1 MVVGAVG
8 SGKTSLVLG
17 ALMGHMRRDDEA
29 EVVYRTRVCM
39 DGDRQTASVAYV
51 AQSPWVFNAT
61 VSTHAHTRTHKHN

>member
-17 ALMGHMRRDDEA
+17 ALMGHMRRDAEA
-29 EVVYRTRVCM
+29 EVVYRTRACM
-39 DGDRQTASVAYV
+39 DGDRQAASVAYV

-61 VSTHAHTRTHKHN
+61 VNTRTHAHTTK